1 MTGRPGEL
9 DLAEL
14 RTVVLRARED
24 LTRLTSELREAT
36 RALAPELEQAR
47 RERLEAEREFLEAF
61 RNGQLEPGQR
71 DLARRLDRGETTWE
85 RIAHGEDQDPTAVRF
100 REQAGEELA
109 ATVATLRTLDPD
121 FPR

>member
-1 MTGRPGEL
+1 MPGPGEQ

-24 LTRLTSELREAT
+24 LARLTADLREAT

-47 RERLEAEREFLEAF
+47 RERLQAERDFLEAH
-61 RNGQLEPGQR
+61 RDGRLAPELR
-71 DLARRLDRGETTWE
+71 DLARRIDRGETSWE

-100 REQAGEELA
+100 REQAGEELV
-109 ATVATLRTLDPD
+109 ATVATLRTLDPE